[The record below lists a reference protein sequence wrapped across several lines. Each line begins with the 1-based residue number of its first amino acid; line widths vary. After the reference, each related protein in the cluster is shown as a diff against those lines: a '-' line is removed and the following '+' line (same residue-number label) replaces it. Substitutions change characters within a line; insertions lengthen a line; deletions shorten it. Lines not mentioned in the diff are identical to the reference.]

1 MDLFAP
7 LSLPPLRDRPY
18 APPPGPLA
26 VIHAD
31 AALLVVEKPSGLL
44 TVPGKDPALAD
55 CLAARAEAAFPG
67 ARIVHRIDMDTSGLV
82 VLARSPEAQR
92 HLGLQFERRI
102 VEKAYVARVRGAPAA
117 EAGRIEAP
125 LMTDWP
131 ARPRQKVDPQGR
143 PAVTDWTRE
152 AVEPCGDARLSLR
165 PLTGRSHQLR
175 VHLAA
180 LGHPILGDALYGDD
194 AVYGAAPR
202 LQLHAERLRLRHPQ
216 GGAWMAF
223 HAPAPF

>member
-7 LSLPPLRDRPY
+7 LDLPPLRARAY
-18 APPPGPLA
+18 APPPGPL
-26 VIHAD
+26 VVLHAD
-31 AALLVVEKPSGLL
+31 AALLALDKPSGLL

-67 ARIVHRIDMDTSGLV
+67 ARIVHRIDMDTSGV
-82 VLARSPEAQR
+82 VILARTPEAQR

-102 VEKAYVARVRGAPAA
+102 VEKTYVARVRGTPAA
-117 EAGRIEAP
+117 AAGRIEAP

-131 ARPRQKVDPQGR
+131 ARPRQKIDPAGR
-143 PAVTDWTRE
+143 PAVTEWTRE
-152 AVEPCGDARLSLR
+152 AVEQGGDARLRLR

-180 LGHPILGDALYGDD
+180 LGHPILGDALYGED
-194 AVYGAAPR
+194 AVFAAAPR
-202 LQLHAERLRLRHPQ
+202 LQLHAERLRLRHPE
-216 GGAWMAF
+216 GGAWLEF
-223 HAPAPF
+223 VAPAPF